1 MELLT
6 ISILTLLAL
15 YVIYSEPFKLPA
27 IVKKNK
33 NLVYILIIGL
43 YLYYYQN
50 NNVVGAV
57 EGYLQMGDEDGG
69 ELGPGGVHLGP
80 EAGFG
85 GVILGLFLCFFL
97 CCFFRLTSHSH
108 NEI

>member
-33 NLVYILIIGL
+33 NLSYILIIGL
-43 YLYYYQN
+43 YLYYLQN
-50 NNVVGAV
+50 NNVEGGRGAV
-57 EGYLQMGDEDGG
+57 EGMGNKDAARRTTRLTAVQMA
-69 ELGPGGVHLGP
+69 VM
-80 EAGFG
+80 A
-85 GVILGLFLCFFL
+85 ILV
-97 CCFFRLTSHSH
+97 CCFCSLCLDGD
-108 NEI
+108 